1 MCQFPTGLVHENRGE
16 NPCIPAPLWSSK
28 VGCIPV
34 LFTVDIHHHLS
45 FLGTRRV
52 LSLSTDVSVIRVIIS
67 IPAKAGGKQQP
78 RSSCWKRCCSA
89 RFSMVRHGVPWRWL
103 QERGPARNGSKDER
117 KGDVTA
123 WSGEVPKKGCHQAM
137 KGDRT
142 SNKWR
147 YMDNR
152 GTDSNWVGALPA
164 QPLFFAWN
172 HRSLHFYTWD
182 QPIKHHKTVLNTQ

>member
-16 NPCIPAPLWSSK
+16 NPCIPVPLWSSK

-52 LSLSTDVSVIRVIIS
+52 LSLSTDVSVIIS

-89 RFSMVRHGVPWRWL
+89 RFSMVRHGGALKV
-103 QERGPARNGSKDER
+103 ATR
-117 KGDVTA
+117 KGACPEWQQRWKERRRDGLEW
-123 WSGEVPKKGCHQAM
+123 WSSKKKAATKQWRGIELATNEDIWIIEVLIQTELVFY
-137 KGDRT
+137 R
-142 SNKWR
+142 
-147 YMDNR
+147 
-152 GTDSNWVGALPA
+152 
-164 QPLFFAWN
+164 
-172 HRSLHFYTWD
+172 RSLYFLPGTIV
-182 QPIKHHKTVLNTQ
+182 PCIFTPETNP